1 MYLDGNTESRD
12 NDHWFVLTG
21 CRKGSVPAALQR
33 DGPAAAQRAL
43 AELVDAF
50 GRDRVLVEL
59 WDHGDPLD
67 RYRNDALARLA
78 AGTEEE
84 TASPL

>member
-1 MYLDGNTESRD
+1 M
-12 NDHWFVLTG
+12 
-21 CRKGSVPAALQR
+21 PAALVR

-43 AELVDAF
+43 EQLIAAF

-67 RYRNDALARLA
+67 RPRNDALAMLA
-78 AGTEEE
+78 RAPG
-84 TASPL
+84 SR